1 MVSIAALA
9 VTWLDFRWSLVLLL
23 FTFTL
28 SRLAKIPFDWYK
40 LGIYFALG
48 GLVFSFFVTTIW
60 QVNPALFKVLP
71 HEYVMT
77 ELLQITPPG
86 SIVGY
91 SAVTI
96 GGLWYQ
102 ANNTISFF
110 AVVISSI
117 TLVYILSP
125 SDIVQMMAIIKIPS
139 QLIFSFM
146 AGYRFFPITTRALSD
161 IINAQKLRGWEVK
174 TRNPF
179 KFVHEMSPFVY
190 PVGRLFLKSVDIVAI
205 STATR
210 AFGASPITPYKSFR
224 MKAHELLLTIIA
236 PAIYLTALYL
246 TLVPPYW
253 GAI

>member
-1 MVSIAALA
+1 M
-9 VTWLDFRWSLVLLL
+9 
-23 FTFTL
+23 
-28 SRLAKIPFDWYK
+28 AKIPWDWYK
-40 LGIYFALG
+40 LGIYFTLG
-48 GLVFSFFVTTIW
+48 GFVFSFFISMIW

-71 HEYVMT
+71 HDYAMIEI
-77 ELLQITPPG
+77 LQITPPG

-91 SAVTI
+91 SAVTV
-96 GGLWYQ
+96 GGLWWQ

-110 AVVISSI
+110 AVVISSV

-224 MKAHELLLTIIA
+224 IKAHELLLAVIA
-236 PAIYLTALYL
+236 PTIYVIALYL
-246 TLVPPYW
+246 TITPPYW